1 MANPKVKNKKVV
13 SKAGSKAKLK
23 AKKIKLPIARVFFRA
38 EFNNSIVTL
47 TDLEGKVIAWASAGK
62 AGFKGSKKSTPFA
75 AQKAVEDI
83 LEKLKTYETSSVHL
97 VIKGA
102 GMGRD
107 AFLRA
112 IQATS
117 LQVESIKDVTGFA
130 FGGARAKKKRRV

>member
-1 MANPKVKNKKVV
+1 MAKVAVKKKVLKKVKV
-13 SKAGSKAKLK
+13 
-23 AKKIKLPIARVFFRA
+23 KKIKLPIARLFFRA
-38 EFNNSIVTL
+38 EFNNSILTL

-62 AGFKGSKKSTPFA
+62 SGFKGSKKSTPFA
-75 AQKAVEDI
+75 AQKAVEEI
-83 LEKLKTYETSSVHL
+83 LEKLKTFETSSVHL

-117 LQVESIKDVTGFA
+117 LQIESIKDVTGFP
-130 FGGARAKKKRRV
+130 FGGARMKKKRRV